1 MQTKDISK
9 WCFSLNKVR
18 RGSGG
23 RAARREAR
31 TTQKIEFSKYIER
44 KIPNFEILNEE
55 ALEVIEHSSEEIL
68 AEIGVKFP
76 DNELALSLWRDAG
89 ADIKEIWLE
98 YLRSLKPLF
107 YCTYFFYAARCRMKS
122 VSRRRNLVCAPV
134 YGPLLLEILR
144 EEGATQK

>member
-1 MQTKDISK
+1 LQTKDISE

-76 DNELALSLWRDAG
+76 D
-89 ADIKEIWLE
+89 IKLME
-98 YLRSLKPLF
+98 
-107 YCTYFFYAARCRMKS
+107 
-122 VSRRRNLVCAPV
+122 RR
-134 YGPLLLEILR
+134 GS
-144 EEGATQK
+144 